1 MEVKIRPRT
10 HQCTCDSLDTGE
22 HDFGTA
28 KSCNNDPAPVLG
40 LSFMTTNMT
49 I

>member
-1 MEVKIRPRT
+1 MHTK
-10 HQCTCDSLDTGE
+10 CDSLDTGE
-22 HDFGTA
+22 RAFGTA